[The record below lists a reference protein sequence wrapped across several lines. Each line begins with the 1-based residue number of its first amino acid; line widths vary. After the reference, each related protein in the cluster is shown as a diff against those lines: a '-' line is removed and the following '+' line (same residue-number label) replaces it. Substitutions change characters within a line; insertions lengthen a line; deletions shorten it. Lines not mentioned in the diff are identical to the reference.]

1 MSMELR
7 LFNTLSAE
15 VETLPPPEVRF
26 YACGPTVYDR
36 AHVGN
41 FRTLVAVDVL
51 RRTLRHFG
59 YRVREV
65 MNITD
70 VDDRIIEKAQQAGK
84 DLRAFTTEFVRAFEE
99 DMAAL
104 RLERP
109 EHMPRATDHIA
120 QMIELIGRLRARGHT
135 YDAEGGVYFR
145 IASFP
150 EYGRLSHLDVAGI
163 KDGARVDTDKYD
175 KENARD
181 FVLWKLKSD
190 EPAWAQWEAPFGK
203 GRPGWH
209 IECSAMS
216 MAYLGESFD
225 LHAGGEDLIFP
236 HHENEIAQSQCG
248 TGRLF
253 ARHWMHVKHL
263 LIDNETMSK
272 SKGNFFTIR
281 DLLERGHRP
290 DAIRYL
296 LAGSHYRKP
305 LNFGLEGVEQAA
317 AALERIH
324 GLVARLDEIVRAGAV
339 GTAGNTTAPDDPV
352 EEACLHCRGAF
363 DAALADDLNTP
374 EALAAVHALVGRGNS
389 LIAEGALGS
398 AGAARLRSELSAMD
412 GVFGVL
418 LPATREDQLS
428 AEEQALFDERQ
439 DARRRRDFARAD
451 AARAEL
457 EARGVV
463 VEDTPRGPRWR
474 RKR

>member
-7 LFNTLSAE
+7 LFNTLTGE
-15 VETLPPPEVRF
+15 VEVLAPPELRF
-26 YACGPTVYDR
+26 YACGPTVYNR

-84 DLRAFTTEFVRAFEE
+84 DLRAFTAEYIQLFEQ

-109 EHMPRATDHIA
+109 EFMPRATDHIA
-120 QMIELIGRLRARGHT
+120 QMIELIGRLRERGHT
-135 YDAEGGVYFR
+135 YDADGSVYFR

-163 KDGARVDTDKYD
+163 QDGARVDTDKYE

-190 EPAWAQWEAPFGK
+190 EPAWAQWDAPFGK

-216 MAYLGESFD
+216 MKYLGETFD

-248 TGRLF
+248 TGKLF

-272 SKGNFFTIR
+272 SKGNFFTIK
-281 DLLERGHRP
+281 DLIDRGQRP
-290 DAIRYL
+290 EAIRYL

-305 LNFGLEGVEQAA
+305 LNFSFEGVDQAA

-324 GLVARLDEIVRAGAV
+324 GLVVRLDELSVAAAGASEAAVEDAESVCRECRAGVRRGAGGRSQHSRGARRGPRARQPHELPDRRREADAV
-339 GTAGNTTAPDDPV
+339 GGRACPRRAGGDGR
-352 EEACLHCRGAF
+352 CLRC
-363 DAALADDLNTP
+363 LP
-374 EALAAVHALVGRGNS
+374 
-389 LIAEGALGS
+389 ALGGGGPAVAGG
-398 AGAARLRSELSAMD
+398 AGAARRAAGGAAQARLR
-412 GVFGVL
+412 
-418 LPATREDQLS
+418 
-428 AEEQALFDERQ
+428 
-439 DARRRRDFARAD
+439 ARRRRPCR
-451 AARAEL
+451 
-457 EARGVV
+457 ARGAR
-463 VEDTPRGPRWR
+463 RGR
-474 RKR
+474 RGHAQGPALAAEAIAP